1 MHGKR
6 QSEVV
11 DLTAGEV
18 WDTLLTAGEV
28 TAGEVWDT
36 LLV

>member
-1 MHGKR
+1 VHGKR

-28 TAGEVWDT
+28 
-36 LLV
+36 